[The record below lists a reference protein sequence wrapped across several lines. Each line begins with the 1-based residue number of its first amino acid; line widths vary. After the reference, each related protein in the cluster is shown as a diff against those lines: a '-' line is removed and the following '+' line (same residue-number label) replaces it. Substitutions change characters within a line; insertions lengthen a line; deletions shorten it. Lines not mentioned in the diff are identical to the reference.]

1 MGENQGLEK
10 TLEKLAEL
18 LTAKAGGVLSSHSTV
33 SEQTQKIELP
43 SNEIKLEGVK
53 NYLSWSRRALLILRT
68 KDLESY
74 VEGEAAEPGDKTS
87 PKWKAWSTTNS
98 LIVAWLLN
106 SLSPTIAA
114 SVEILSSAAEVWK
127 TLKKLYSGEG
137 NVMLMAETEERLSEL
152 RQEDKSVMEYV
163 AELQH
168 LWADLDHYDPL
179 ELHHADCIAAAR
191 KWIERRRVMKFLK
204 GLNSEFE
211 GRRAALYHQPSL
223 PTLEDAIAA
232 IAQEE
237 VRLKLTK
244 SNTTTPSRPAFVVTQ
259 SLETRDC
266 FNCGENGHLSQNC
279 TAPRRG
285 IRGRGRGYNRD
296 GLSRGRGRGR
306 GYSSGPR
313 ANVAVSEEESLGTSH
328 EELKKEANVT
338 NDGGYGDF
346 SFDKFAHLAY
356 TDEGNYAHAS
366 TSLHKSCSNWILDSG
381 ASKHVTGT
389 FKEFDSYTQYPPTHK
404 ETIQT
409 ADGTSQPIIGVGTV
423 QCTPAI
429 KLSSVL
435 HVPAF
440 PVSLISLSALVDDI
454 DCRVMLD
461 REMCLIQERLTGER
475 LGTGTR
481 HKGLWYMDREVTND
495 AVCTVLAA
503 TAGEKEAMV
512 MLQHCRMGHLSFD
525 KMYKVVPDV
534 MCGVDKNKLVCDACE
549 FGKHTRT
556 SYVSRGLRSISPFVL
571 IHSDVWTCPVISIS
585 GMKYFVTFIDCYSR
599 MTWVYL
605 MRHKNEVFRCFQD
618 FYAYVKNQFH
628 TQV

>member
-1 MGENQGLEK
+1 MENYSLLMGAAAVMKMAVEMAAVSMEKPSGALPRPAACRNRDSCPPDLGFAMAAALEGVVIVQIMGENQGLEK

-87 PKWKAWSTTNS
+87 PKWKVWSTTNS

-266 FNCGENGHLSQNC
+266 FNCGENGHLSRNC

-313 ANVAVSEEESLGTSH
+313 ANVAFSEEESSGTSH

-356 TDEGNYAHAS
+356 TDEGEASREGESEVLRTNEDEPLRVMVDSVPYPMGPSITRDSMDLPIALRKGTRAAARKPPNWYQEEHDIANY
-366 TSLHKSCSNWILDSG
+366 
-381 ASKHVTGT
+381 V
-389 FKEFDSYTQYPPTHK
+389 SY
-404 ETIQT
+404 
-409 ADGTSQPIIGVGTV
+409 A
-423 QCTPAI
+423 
-429 KLSSVL
+429 
-435 HVPAF
+435 
-440 PVSLISLSALVDDI
+440 SLS
-454 DCRVMLD
+454 
-461 REMCLIQERLTGER
+461 
-475 LGTGTR
+475 
-481 HKGLWYMDREVTND
+481 TNYRAFIASLQFVVIPRD
-495 AVCTVLAA
+495 WKVAKQDPKWC
-503 TAGEKEAMV
+503 EA
-512 MLQHCRMGHLSFD
+512 
-525 KMYKVVPDV
+525 
-534 MCGVDKNKLVCDACE
+534 
-549 FGKHTRT
+549 
-556 SYVSRGLRSISPFVL
+556 
-571 IHSDVWTCPVISIS
+571 
-585 GMKYFVTFIDCYSR
+585 
-599 MTWVYL
+599 
-605 MRHKNEVFRCFQD
+605 
-618 FYAYVKNQFH
+618 
-628 TQV
+628 

>member
-10 TLEKLAEL
+10 TLERLAEL

-87 PKWKAWSTTNS
+87 PKWKVWSTTNS

-179 ELHHADCIAAAR
+179 ELHHADCIASTR

-266 FNCGENGHLSQNC
+266 FNCGENGHLSRNC

-313 ANVAVSEEESLGTSH
+313 ANVAFSEEESSGTSH

-356 TDEGNYAHAS
+356 TDEG
-366 TSLHKSCSNWILDSG
+366 
-381 ASKHVTGT
+381 
-389 FKEFDSYTQYPPTHK
+389 
-404 ETIQT
+404 
-409 ADGTSQPIIGVGTV
+409 
-423 QCTPAI
+423 
-429 KLSSVL
+429 
-435 HVPAF
+435 
-440 PVSLISLSALVDDI
+440 
-454 DCRVMLD
+454 
-461 REMCLIQERLTGER
+461 
-475 LGTGTR
+475 
-481 HKGLWYMDREVTND
+481 
-495 AVCTVLAA
+495 
-503 TAGEKEAMV
+503 
-512 MLQHCRMGHLSFD
+512 
-525 KMYKVVPDV
+525 
-534 MCGVDKNKLVCDACE
+534 
-549 FGKHTRT
+549 
-556 SYVSRGLRSISPFVL
+556 
-571 IHSDVWTCPVISIS
+571 
-585 GMKYFVTFIDCYSR
+585 
-599 MTWVYL
+599 
-605 MRHKNEVFRCFQD
+605 
-618 FYAYVKNQFH
+618 
-628 TQV
+628 

>member
-1 MGENQGLEK
+1 MIVQIMGENQGLEK

-74 VEGEAAEPGDKTS
+74 VEGEAAKPGDKTS
-87 PKWKAWSTTNS
+87 PKWKVWSTTNS

-179 ELHHADCIAAAR
+179 ELHHADCIAATR

-223 PTLEDAIAA
+223 PTLEDAISA
-232 IAQEE
+232 IAQED

-266 FNCGENGHLSQNC
+266 FNCGENGHLSRNC

-296 GLSRGRGRGR
+296 GLSRGRGRG
-306 GYSSGPR
+306 
-313 ANVAVSEEESLGTSH
+313 
-328 EELKKEANVT
+328 
-338 NDGGYGDF
+338 
-346 SFDKFAHLAY
+346 
-356 TDEGNYAHAS
+356 
-366 TSLHKSCSNWILDSG
+366 
-381 ASKHVTGT
+381 
-389 FKEFDSYTQYPPTHK
+389 
-404 ETIQT
+404 
-409 ADGTSQPIIGVGTV
+409 
-423 QCTPAI
+423 
-429 KLSSVL
+429 
-435 HVPAF
+435 
-440 PVSLISLSALVDDI
+440 
-454 DCRVMLD
+454 
-461 REMCLIQERLTGER
+461 
-475 LGTGTR
+475 
-481 HKGLWYMDREVTND
+481 
-495 AVCTVLAA
+495 
-503 TAGEKEAMV
+503 
-512 MLQHCRMGHLSFD
+512 
-525 KMYKVVPDV
+525 
-534 MCGVDKNKLVCDACE
+534 
-549 FGKHTRT
+549 
-556 SYVSRGLRSISPFVL
+556 
-571 IHSDVWTCPVISIS
+571 
-585 GMKYFVTFIDCYSR
+585 
-599 MTWVYL
+599 
-605 MRHKNEVFRCFQD
+605 
-618 FYAYVKNQFH
+618 
-628 TQV
+628 